1 MSKHVVILGGGLA
14 GLACGYELQK
24 NGQQVTVLEREPHVG
39 GMASSFV
46 EGGGADGAEYWC
58 HDFGPHRFHTQDE
71 NLIRHVQE
79 ILGDNIVWAR
89 RLSRIVLHNR
99 FFDYPLSAKNV
110 LKNMP
115 PHLLVRAFLD
125 YFWVRLLDI
134 TRLRKFNDD
143 NFETWVTRRF
153 GRTLYRIFFGLYT
166 EKAWG
171 IPPNTISADW
181 ASQRISLLS
190 LWDTVKKTLF
200 PKGNV
205 PRTYVR
211 EFIYPKRGG
220 IGELAR
226 GYARKIE
233 ELGGRILVNAPAVK
247 IYHED
252 MLVTGIEYGKHKRE
266 TIEGDA
272 HVSTIPITAM
282 CKALSPK
289 APAEILHHVSA
300 LDYVSIVFI
309 YLKLNRP
316 TVSPDSWVYLPEH
329 HLTIHRI
336 AEFRNFSPECAPAGK
351 TMVCAEITC
360 RRGDE
365 IWRANPEKLRDIAER
380 DLISVGLIEKG
391 EVLDHFVKR
400 IPYAYPVYDLNYRKH
415 LVPIQEF
422 VGRLR
427 GIISTGRQGNFR
439 YNNMDQSV
447 EMGRTVAR
455 ELHSGKPTGHE
466 AIATGKEYFG

>member
-1 MSKHVVILGGGLA
+1 
-14 GLACGYELQK
+14 
-24 NGQQVTVLEREPHVG
+24 
-39 GMASSFV
+39 
-46 EGGGADGAEYWC
+46 
-58 HDFGPHRFHTQDE
+58 
-71 NLIRHVQE
+71 
-79 ILGDNIVWAR
+79 
-89 RLSRIVLHNR
+89 
-99 FFDYPLSAKNV
+99 
-110 LKNMP
+110 
-115 PHLLVRAFLD
+115 
-125 YFWVRLLDI
+125 
-134 TRLRKFNDD
+134 
-143 NFETWVTRRF
+143 
-153 GRTLYRIFFGLYT
+153 
-166 EKAWG
+166 
-171 IPPNTISADW
+171 
-181 ASQRISLLS
+181 
-190 LWDTVKKTLF
+190 
-200 PKGNV
+200 
-205 PRTYVR
+205 
-211 EFIYPKRGG
+211 
-220 IGELAR
+220 
-226 GYARKIE
+226 
-233 ELGGRILVNAPAVK
+233 
-247 IYHED
+247 
-252 MLVTGIEYGKHKRE
+252 
-266 TIEGDA
+266 
-272 HVSTIPITAM
+272 STIPITAM

-289 APAEILHHVSA
+289 APAEILHHVSS